1 VLRRLLSRSLPR
13 RLDHGEQATLVEHL
27 GELRHR
33 IFICLGAL
41 IPAFLIAFAFHERI
55 VTWLTE
61 PLPPDHDK
69 LVTLGVAEPFTTSV
83 KVSMYAALALV
94 LPIVLWQL
102 WSFLAPAVDRRT
114 QRVMSVFVVVAT
126 LLFAAGIAFSY
137 TVVMPA
143 ALDFL
148 TNYDE
153 SLYDNQIR
161 ASYYY
166 SFASMLL
173 LAGGL
178 AFEMPIFILALVRLR
193 ILTSAQLRRNRRVG
207 YVCMVAVAIILPTID
222 PVSLVFETVPLLI
235 LFELSIWLSVLLERR
250 WMDTTSDVGSV
261 GAS

>member
-1 VLRRLLSRSLPR
+1 MLRRLVSRFLPR

-33 IFICLGAL
+33 ILICLGAL
-41 IPAFLIAFAFHERI
+41 VPAFLIAFAFHARI
-55 VTWLTE
+55 VTWLTG

-102 WSFLAPAVDRRT
+102 WSFLAPAVDRGT
-114 QRVMSVFVVVAT
+114 QRVISLFVVFAT
-126 LLFAAGIAFSY
+126 VLFAAGIAFSY

-143 ALDFL
+143 ALKFL
-148 TNYDE
+148 TNYDDH
-153 SLYDNQIR
+153 LYDNQIR

-178 AFEMPIFILALVRLR
+178 VFEMPIFILALVRLR
-193 ILTSAQLRRNRRVG
+193 VLTSAKLRSNRRLG
-207 YVCMVAVAIILPTID
+207 YVCMVVIAIILPTID
-222 PVSLVFETVPLLI
+222 PVSLVFETIPLLV
-235 LFELSIWLSVLLERR
+235 LFELSIWLSVLMERR
-250 WMDTTSDVGSV
+250 LMGISSDVGSV